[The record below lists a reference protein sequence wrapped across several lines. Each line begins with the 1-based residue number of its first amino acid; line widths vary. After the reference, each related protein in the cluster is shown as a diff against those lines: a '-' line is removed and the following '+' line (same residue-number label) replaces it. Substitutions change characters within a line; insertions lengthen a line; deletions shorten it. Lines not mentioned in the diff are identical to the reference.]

1 MGRHNV
7 SGMFSLPI
15 MPSGMGK
22 TCIISGVY
30 IFPKNHI
37 LSLSPFQNDIFPPS
51 KYCTDGGEIYFF
63 LLLFIP
69 FFAFFSSFLS
79 PFIIFSPKFKTSLTP
94 QWKIYILHNR
104 KIATIYKLPI
114 IKLSWEFSSEIKM
127 FDLQAGLGSR

>member
-37 LSLSPFQNDIFPPS
+37 LSLSPFQNDIFSPS
-51 KYCTDGGEIYFF
+51 KYCTDWGNFFFF
-63 LLLFIP
+63 L
-69 FFAFFSSFLS
+69 FFFFSF
-79 PFIIFSPKFKTSLTP
+79 PFHHIFSQKNIPHPPMENIYPYIIDKLPRFIF
-94 QWKIYILHNR
+94 IYILYIFMH
-104 KIATIYKLPI
+104 AYYK
-114 IKLSWEFSSEIKM
+114 IKLGI
-127 FDLQAGLGSR
+127 L